1 MNAQIEGKGPPQ
13 NHSDAATILL
23 HPTHHVILAPVAVEG
38 AVRRHAGEERRVGV
52 LGEVEKL
59 HRDPIL
65 EVKCIIKFRRLPPR
79 NEMLKSRSEI

>member
-1 MNAQIEGKGPPQ
+1 MQPQ
-13 NHSDAATILL
+13 YVLL
-23 HPTHHVILAPVAVEG
+23 HPTHHVILAPVVVEG

-65 EVKCIIKFRRLPPR
+65 EMKCIIKFRR